1 MDILLLL
8 QHSPLAFALT
18 CCLLGL
24 VVGSFLNVVI
34 HRLPV
39 MLERAWR
46 LEYAEVTGGEPPT
59 AGERFDLV
67 MPRSRCPHCGHAIT
81 ALENV
86 PLISYLVLRG
96 RCSACRAS
104 ISVRYPAVELLTG
117 LVSGWAAWHFGCGWQ
132 AAGALLLGWCLIAMA
147 GIDLETQLLPDSLTL
162 PFLWLGLLFNLGG
175 TFTDLHSAV
184 IGAMAGY
191 LSLWGL
197 YHLFR
202 MLTGK
207 EGMGYGDFKLLALLG
222 AWLGW
227 QMLPVVLFLSALV
240 GAAVGL
246 AMLSLKQLQRDTP
259 IPYGPYL
266 AAAGW
271 VALIWGVPLTNAYLG
286 FTGLH

>member
-8 QHSPLAFALT
+8 QQSPLAFAIV
-18 CCLLGL
+18 CFLLGL

-39 MLERAWR
+39 MLEREWR
-46 LEYAEVTGGEPPT
+46 LEYAQVTGAEAPP
-59 AGERFDLV
+59 AAERFDLMV
-67 MPRSRCPHCGHAIT
+67 PRSRCPRCGHAIT

-86 PLISYLVLRG
+86 PLVSYLVLRG
-96 RCSACRAS
+96 RCSACKAS
-104 ISVRYPAVELLTG
+104 ISPRYPAVELLTG
-117 LVSGWAAWHFGCGWQ
+117 LISGWAAWHFGFGWQ
-132 AAGALLLGWCLIAMA
+132 AAGALLLGWGLIAMA
-147 GIDLETQLLPDSLTL
+147 GIDLETQLLPDRLTL
-162 PFLWLGLLFNLGG
+162 PFLWLGLLFNLDG
-175 TFTDLHSAV
+175 TFTDLRSAV

-191 LSLWGL
+191 LSLWSL

-202 MLTGK
+202 LLTGK

-227 QMLPVVLFLSALV
+227 QVLPVVLFLSALV
-240 GAAVGL
+240 GAATGI
-246 AMLSLKQLQRDTP
+246 AMLSLKQLKRDTP

>member
-8 QHSPLAFALT
+8 QHSPLAFALV
-18 CCLLGL
+18 CLLFGL

-39 MLERAWR
+39 IMEREWR
-46 LEYAEVTGGEPPT
+46 AEYAAVMGTEPPP

-67 MPRSRCPHCGHAIT
+67 VPRSRCPHCGHAIT

-86 PLISYLVLRG
+86 PLLSWLMLRG
-96 RCSACRAS
+96 RCSACRAP
-104 ISVRYPAVELLTG
+104 ISPRYPAVELLTG
-117 LVSGWAAWHFGCGWQ
+117 LISGWAGWHFGFGWQ
-132 AAGALLLGWCLIAMA
+132 AAGALLLGWGLVAMA
-147 GIDLETQLLPDSLTL
+147 GIDLETQLLPDHLTL

-175 TFTDLHSAV
+175 TFTDLRSAV
-184 IGAMAGY
+184 IGVLAGY
-191 LSLWGL
+191 LVLWSL
-197 YHLFR
+197 YHAFR
-202 MLTGK
+202 LLTGK

-227 QMLPVVLFLSALV
+227 QVLPLVLFMSALV
-240 GAAVGL
+240 GAVVGL
-246 AMLSLKQLQRDTP
+246 SMLSLKQLQRDTP

-271 VALIWGVPLTNAYLG
+271 VALIWGAPLTNTYLG